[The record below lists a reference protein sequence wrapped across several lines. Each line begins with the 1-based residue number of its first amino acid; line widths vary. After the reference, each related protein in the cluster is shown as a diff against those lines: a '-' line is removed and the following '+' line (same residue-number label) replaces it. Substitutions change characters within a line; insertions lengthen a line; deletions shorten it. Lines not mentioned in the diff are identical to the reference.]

1 LEELSSRIAVVLF
14 NLGGPDSPEAVR
26 PFLKNLFSDP
36 AILRMPGMFR
46 WMLGNYIS
54 WARAPIARA
63 IYDKIGGR
71 SPILEQT
78 EAQAKSL
85 LNRLSEIHEDAEIE
99 IFISMRYWAPMVD
112 EAVKK
117 VRDFGPD
124 QIVLLPLYPQFSST
138 TTASSFKSWD
148 DAARKSGL
156 EAPTSRV
163 CCYPKDGG
171 FVAAMAGFVRK
182 GIEEASAS
190 GTPRVLFSAHGL
202 PEKFVQA
209 GDPYQ
214 QHVEMTV
221 AAILAELGDEKP
233 DYRICYQSR
242 VGRLVW
248 LGPYTD
254 AEIIQAGVDQVPV
267 VVVPVAF
274 VSEHSETLV
283 ELDMEYGDLAREN
296 GVPAYIR
303 TATVGTT
310 PDFIDG
316 LAKLVGSAIDRGNGI
331 ISGQGERIC
340 PADCVDCLLAETPVS

>member
-1 LEELSSRIAVVLF
+1 MSSRIAVVLF
-14 NLGGPDSPEAVR
+14 NLGGPDSPDAVR

-36 AILRMPGMFR
+36 AILRMPGVFR

-54 WARAPIARA
+54 RARAPIARA

-71 SPILEQT
+71 SPIVEQT
-78 EAQAKSL
+78 VAQANSL
-85 LNRLSEIHEDAEIE
+85 LNRLSEIHEDADIE

-117 VRDFGPD
+117 VKDFGPD
-124 QIVLLPLYPQFSST
+124 QIVLVPLYPQFSST

-148 DAARKSGL
+148 DAARKAGL
-156 EAPTSRV
+156 EAPTARI
-163 CCYPKDGG
+163 CCYPRDSG
-171 FVAAMAGFVRK
+171 FVAAMAGFIRK
-182 GIEEASAS
+182 GIDEASES

-214 QHVEMTV
+214 QQVEMTV
-221 AAILAELGDEKP
+221 AAILAELGGDEP

-254 AEIIQAGVDQVPV
+254 AEIIQAGQDQVPV

-283 ELDMEYGDLAREN
+283 ELDMEYAGLAREN
-296 GVPAYIR
+296 QVPAYVR
-303 TATVGTT
+303 APTVGTS
-310 PDFIDG
+310 PEFIDG
-316 LAKLVGSAIDRGNGI
+316 LAKLVGHAIDHGNGI
-331 ISGQGERIC
+331 ISGQGHRIC
-340 PADCVDCLLAETPVS
+340 PADCLDCLLAETPAS